1 MIRYNFAEH
10 YQYKTSKNNRE
21 VFMKFRVLVFAL
33 ALCVLFS
40 GAAEAKS
47 SLVSGSLPN
56 GVKVYVLE
64 DHNNPLVALQIWVKT
79 GGVNESYKTRGMSHF
94 LEHLLFKGTKKRKVG
109 EIDRELDAIGAYNN
123 AATYYDYTYFQ
134 ATGASCYFDKMLDIE
149 VDGVLNSALDTE
161 EVEKERKVV
170 IEEIKMGQDQPFRVL
185 YKAIHKNLFDNLPY
199 AYPVIGFQNIIET
212 VPREVIYDYY
222 KEKYNP
228 KNMIV
233 VVVGDIKPEAA
244 LTKVSDAFK
253 NITSDFGPNEKIDGS
268 FEEKIEKPRFQEIK
282 MDVEKTYLSITY
294 RGVPR
299 ESDDVAALD
308 VLSTILGGGESSRL
322 NQLLKEK
329 NKVVESVMNTSWN
342 FRSSGAFVTMMVLDS
357 HNAEKAKELFFKDIE
372 AIKGGSIKP
381 EELDKAKNQIETSYI
396 LAHQNYEGMAEYIGE
411 TITLSSD
418 AKLNSYLDDIKKV
431 TKEDLKKAAEK
442 YLYPE
447 GYSMVVINPVKKIE
461 KKGSVK
467 GEK

>member
-1 MIRYNFAEH
+1 
-10 YQYKTSKNNRE
+10 
-21 VFMKFRVLVFAL
+21 MKFRVLIFAL

-40 GAAEAKS
+40 GAAAAKS
-47 SLVSGSLPN
+47 NLVSGSLPN
-56 GVKVYVLE
+56 GVKVYVME
-64 DHNNPLVALQIWVKT
+64 DHNNPLVAIQIWIRT
-79 GGVNESYKTRGMSHF
+79 GGVHESYKTRGMSHF

-109 EIDRELDAIGAYNN
+109 EIDRELDAIGATNN
-123 AATYYDYTYFQ
+123 AATYYDYTYYQ
-134 ATGASCYFDKMLDIE
+134 ATGASCYFDKMLDVE

-161 EVEKERKVV
+161 EVERERKVV
-170 IEEIKMGQDQPFRVL
+170 IEEIKMGADQPFRVL

-199 AYPVIGFQNIIET
+199 SYPVIGFQNIIET
-212 VPREVIYDYY
+212 VPRDVIYNYY

-228 KNMIV
+228 KNMTV
-233 VVVGDIKPEAA
+233 VVVGDIKAETAIA
-244 LTKVSDAFK
+244 KVSEIFK

-282 MDVEKTYLSITY
+282 MDVEKTYLSIAY
-294 RGVPR
+294 RGVPAD
-299 ESDDVAALD
+299 SNDAAALE
-308 VLSTILGGGESSRL
+308 VLTAVLGGGESSRL

-329 NKVVESVMNTSWN
+329 NKVVETVMNTSWN
-342 FRSSGAFVTMMVLDS
+342 FRSSGALVTMMVLDS
-357 HNAEKAKELFFKDIE
+357 HNVDKAKELFFKDIE
-372 AIKGGSIKP
+372 AVKNGAITP

-411 TITLSSD
+411 MLTVSTE
-418 AKLNSYLDDIKKV
+418 AKLDSYLGDIKKV

-442 YLYPE
+442 YMYPE
-447 GYSMVVINPVKKIE
+447 GHSLVVINPVKKLE